1 MLYLSVLLLLKH
13 IRTVVLMDNFYVNQL
28 DETFRPNH
36 EPSDEGY
43 FTESD
48 YQELQR
54 NLILYKEGNQE
65 AITYIIRIF
74 HPFLTK
80 YARFIINGDLPYWK
94 YTDSRGVERCK
105 VSATISKFVSLFIE
119 KKEDETDKKKIF
131 SSTCLRIRTMFSKYE
146 YGDIYNELVLALLN
160 MANKYKITQEGDK
173 YHKSN
178 GTFHMYI
185 SKCFHW
191 EAYRYLS
198 KMINDP
204 LAHFEVLRLCD
215 QFDDMDVNEEGEVFV
230 EDENASFI
238 MQEML
243 DTASRQSDIENARTL
258 TLREQEPISAYDIDS
273 LNFNWTNGVTCSELF
288 KTLTP
293 YEREIIVLSFIKN
306 KTDIEI
312 GLIYGCHRATINE
325 HKKRAINKI
334 KEKALELNIIS

>member
-1 MLYLSVLLLLKH
+1 
-13 IRTVVLMDNFYVNQL
+13 MDNFYINQL

-36 EPSDEGY
+36 EPTDEGY

-80 YARFIINGDLPYWK
+80 YARFIIHGDLPYSK
-94 YTDSRGVERCK
+94 YIDTKGTQRCK

-119 KKEDETDKKKIF
+119 KKDNETDKKKLF
-131 SSTCLRIRTMFSKYE
+131 SSTCFKIKTMFFKYE

-160 MANKYKITQEGDK
+160 MANKYKITKEGDK

-178 GTFHMYI
+178 GTFHMYV
-185 SKCFHW
+185 SRCFHW
-191 EAYRYLS
+191 EAYRYLTKLIS
-198 KMINDP
+198 DP
-204 LAHFEVLRLCD
+204 LAHFEVMRLCD
-215 QFDDMDVNEEGEVFV
+215 QFDDMDIEDASTEVFI
-230 EDENASFI
+230 EDEKSAFI
-238 MQEML
+238 MEEML
-243 DTASRQSDIENARTL
+243 DIASRQNDIENANTL
-258 TLREQEPISAYDIDS
+258 TLKEDEPISVYDIDA

-288 KTLTP
+288 ADLTS
-293 YEREIIVLSFIKN
+293 YEREIIILSFIKN

-325 HKKRAINKI
+325 HKKRAVNKI
-334 KEKALELNIIS
+334 KAKALELNIIR

>member
-1 MLYLSVLLLLKH
+1 MQ
-13 IRTVVLMDNFYVNQL
+13 MDNFYINQL
-28 DETFRPNH
+28 DEAFKPNH
-36 EPSDEGY
+36 EPTDEGY

-74 HPFLTK
+74 HPFITK
-80 YARFIINGDLPYWK
+80 YTRFIVNGDLPYSK
-94 YTDSRGVERCK
+94 YTDARGIERYK
-105 VSATISKFVSLFIE
+105 ISSTISKFVSLFIE
-119 KKEDETDKKKIF
+119 NKDNETDRKKLF
-131 SSTCLRIRTMFSKYE
+131 SSTCFKIKTLFFKYE

-178 GTFHMYI
+178 GTFHMYV

-191 EAYRYLS
+191 EAYRYLT
-198 KMINDP
+198 KLIHDP
-204 LAHFEVLRLCD
+204 LAHFEVMRLCD
-215 QFDDMDVNEEGEVFV
+215 QFDDMNIDSDVHEVFI
-230 EDENASFI
+230 EDENASFK

-243 DTASRQSDIENARTL
+243 DTASRQSDIKNASTL
-258 TLREQEPISAYDIDS
+258 TLKEEESISAYDIDS

-288 KTLTP
+288 KELTP
-293 YEREIIVLSFIKN
+293 YEREIVILSFIKN

-312 GLIYGCHRATINE
+312 GTIYGCHRATINE
-325 HKKRAINKI
+325 HKKKAINKI
-334 KEKALELNIIS
+334 KEKALELNIIKSQQ

>member
-1 MLYLSVLLLLKH
+1 
-13 IRTVVLMDNFYVNQL
+13 MDNFYINQL

-36 EPSDEGY
+36 EPTDEGY

-74 HPFLTK
+74 HPFITK
-80 YARFIINGDLPYWK
+80 YTRFIVNGDLPYSK
-94 YTDSRGVERCK
+94 YIDRKGVERHK
-105 VSATISKFVSLFIE
+105 ISATISQFVSLFIE
-119 KKEDETDKKKIF
+119 KKDDDTNKKKVF
-131 SSTCLRIRTMFSKYE
+131 SSACLRIKTMFSKYE

-160 MANKYKITQEGDK
+160 MANKYKITQEGDR
-173 YHKSN
+173 YHKAN

-198 KMINDP
+198 KLISDP
-204 LAHFEVLRLCD
+204 LSHFEVVRLCD
-215 QFDDMDVNEEGEVFV
+215 QFDDMDIENDIPEVFV
-230 EDENASFI
+230 EDETALF
-238 MQEML
+238 MLQEML
-243 DTASRQSDIENARTL
+243 DTTSRQSDIENANTL
-258 TLREQEPISAYDIDS
+258 TLREQEPLSVYDVDS

-288 KTLTP
+288 KELTP

-312 GLIYGCHRATINE
+312 GVIYGCHRATINE
-325 HKKRAINKI
+325 HKKRAVNKI
-334 KEKALELNIIS
+334 KAKALELNIIN

>member
-1 MLYLSVLLLLKH
+1 
-13 IRTVVLMDNFYVNQL
+13 MDNFYVSQL
-28 DETFRPNH
+28 DESFRPNH
-36 EPSDEGY
+36 EPTEEGY

-54 NLILYKEGNQE
+54 NLVLYKEGNQE

-74 HPFLTK
+74 HPFVTK
-80 YARFIINGDLPYWK
+80 YTRFIINGDLPYSK
-94 YTDSRGVERCK
+94 YIDNKGIERCK
-105 VSATISKFVSLFIE
+105 ISATISKFVSLFIE
-119 KKEDETDKKKIF
+119 KKETDVDKKKVF
-131 SSTCLRIRTMFSKYE
+131 SSTCLRIRTLFSKYE

-191 EAYRYLS
+191 EAYRYLT
-198 KMINDP
+198 KLINDP
-204 LAHFEVLRLCD
+204 LSHYETIRLCD
-215 QFDDMDVNEEGEVFV
+215 QFDDMEIEKEASELFV
-230 EDENASFI
+230 EDEQATFV
-238 MQEML
+238 MQEMI
-243 DTASRQSDIENARTL
+243 DTTSRQSDIENANTL
-258 TLREQEPISAYDIDS
+258 TLKENEPISVYDIDS

-288 KTLTP
+288 TELTP
-293 YEREIIVLSFIKN
+293 YEREIIILSFVKN

-325 HKKRAINKI
+325 HKKKAVNKI
-334 KEKALELNIIS
+334 RQKAIELKIIS

>member
-1 MLYLSVLLLLKH
+1 
-13 IRTVVLMDNFYVNQL
+13 MDNFYMNQL

-36 EPSDEGY
+36 EPTDEGY

-74 HPFLTK
+74 HPFITK
-80 YARFIINGDLPYWK
+80 YTRFIINGDLPYSK
-94 YTDSRGVERCK
+94 YIDTKGIERCK

-119 KKEDETDKKKIF
+119 KKEDDIDKKKMF
-131 SSTCLRIRTMFSKYE
+131 SSTCVRIRKMFSKYE

-160 MANKYKITQEGDK
+160 MANKYKITQEGDI

-198 KMINDP
+198 KLISDP
-204 LAHFEVLRLCD
+204 LSHFEVIRLCD
-215 QFDDMDVNEEGEVFV
+215 QFDDMDIDSDGPELFM
-230 EDENASFI
+230 EDENATFI
-238 MQEML
+238 MQEMI
-243 DTASRQSDIENARTL
+243 DTASRQGDIKRADTL
-258 TLREQEPISAYDIDS
+258 TLKEDEPISTYDIDS

-288 KTLTP
+288 EDLTP

-312 GLIYGCHRATINE
+312 GSIYGCHRATINE
-325 HKKRAINKI
+325 HKKRAVSKI
-334 KEKALELNIIS
+334 KQKALELNIIS